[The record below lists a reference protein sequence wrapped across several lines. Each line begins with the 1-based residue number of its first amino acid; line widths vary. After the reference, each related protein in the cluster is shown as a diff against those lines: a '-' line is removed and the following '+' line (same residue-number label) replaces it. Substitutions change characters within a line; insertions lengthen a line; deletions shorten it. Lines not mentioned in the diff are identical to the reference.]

1 MRYLPERM
9 RQSLFVALQLLAA
22 GRSRNFSQ
30 GQCFFL
36 DCLKHGGGNCF
47 EYFLCPIRY
56 DYAVVHFRLRRI
68 SASACSS
75 GIGTSPAAV
84 ACSYSRTA
92 CRSSR
97 SSNSS
102 RSRSYS
108 SMLMTTAI
116 FSPFS
121 LVRNCVG
128 AFMVSPS
135 GKSSAAEH
143 RRQQNTAE
151 DALGLRELDGR
162 SDYSSSEEETFKT
175 ARNASCGMST
185 WPTRFMRRLPSFCF
199 SRSLRLRGMSPPSH
213 LARTF

>member
-75 GIGTSPAAV
+75 GIGTSPAAF

-121 LVRNCVG
+121 FFRNCVG
-128 AFMVSPS
+128 AFMILPLA
-135 GKSSAAEH
+135 KSSAAEH
-143 RRQQNTAE
+143 ERQQGTAE
-151 DALGLRELDGR
+151 EALGLN
-162 SDYSSSEEETFKT
+162 T
-175 ARNASCGMST
+175 AI
-185 WPTRFMRRLPSFCF
+185 RLFFVGGGNFQHCQEGL
-199 SRSLRLRGMSPPSH
+199 LRDVD
-213 LARTF
+213 LADALHALLAFFLFFEKL